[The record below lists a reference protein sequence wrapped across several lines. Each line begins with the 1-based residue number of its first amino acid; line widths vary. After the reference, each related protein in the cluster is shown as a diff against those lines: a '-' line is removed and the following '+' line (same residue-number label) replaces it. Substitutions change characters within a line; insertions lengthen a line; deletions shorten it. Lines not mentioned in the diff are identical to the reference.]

1 MYVVK
6 DKNGNTVAYC
16 SQHQDALAIASS
28 AIIDKQKY
36 SVERM

>member
-6 DKNGNTVAYC
+6 DKNGNTVACC
-16 SQHQDALAIASS
+16 SRHEDALALASS
-28 AIIDKQKY
+28 ANVDKQQY